1 MLRDWWRI
9 FRVAPVKIFKKITE
23 NLRKFVRKI
32 SHKRQI
38 EVNNRQIYWSIW
50 WHLMCFINILT
61 FREFYELNVTWPHV
75 RCIELRLLRHF
86 KTTNSLFIK
95 SHFLTDRIE
104 FGWMIWN
111 LLKSHYCKV
120 VFTLVLWP
128 KTLRASSTWTVS
140 SWLPRTQCTC
150 CGWFPN
156 TQS

>member
-9 FRVAPVKIFKKITE
+9 FRVARVKNQNLKKKH
-23 NLRKFVRKI
+23 RKIVRRI

-95 SHFLTDRIE
+95 FYFLTDKIE
-104 FGWMIWN
+104 FWWINEFWF
-111 LLKSHYCKV
+111 
-120 VFTLVLWP
+120 FTNRLMEMTDPNRFQSVEENFWPFLVKNFKFL
-128 KTLRASSTWTVS
+128 SYF
-140 SWLPRTQCTC
+140 
-150 CGWFPN
+150 FPF
-156 TQS
+156 

>member
-9 FRVAPVKIFKKITE
+9 FRVAPVKILKKITE
-23 NLRKFVRKI
+23 NLRKFVRRI

-95 SHFLTDRIE
+95 SHFLTDKIE
-104 FGWMIWN
+104 FWWMIWI
-111 LLKSHYCKV
+111 HGR
-120 VFTLVLWP
+120 WP
-128 KTLRASSTWTVS
+128 KINWWKWPILNVFDLVRIIFDRFLTKNDR
-140 SWLPRTQCTC
+140 
-150 CGWFPN
+150 F
-156 TQS
+156 